1 MIRDNDLISANIGE
15 MARALESAG
24 ADHIEQFLYSLLTPS
39 ETDEIAKRWALV
51 KEIAAGTP
59 QREIAKSLGLS
70 LCKITRGSRELKKE
84 GSPFRRM
91 LTLAGVSEDAPAANR
106 TESRPASAP
115 AFRDIGSF
123 AAQHA
128 AERGILPAKR
138 GA

>member
-1 MIRDNDLISANIGE
+1 MIRDNDLISTNIEE

-24 ADHIEQFLYSLLTPS
+24 AELIEQFLYSLLTPS

-84 GSPFRRM
+84 GSSFKRM
-91 LTLAGVSEDAPAANR
+91 LALAGIKLQEIKVERVEAR
-106 TESRPASAP
+106 QP
-115 AFRDIGSF
+115 AFREIGSF

-128 AERGILPAKR
+128 AERSMPAKR